1 MNGVNPVEVA
11 GVFGRYGGIL
21 GIIVAALL
29 AIIIFNMY
37 LGYKRQSKFDDRMLE
52 AVDHSRAAMNNLANA
67 VGRLPC
73 TAQRDPKTRIRE
85 TDRIEKDD
93 CHY

>member
-1 MNGVNPVEVA
+1 MNANPVEV
-11 GVFGRYGGIL
+11 VNIFGQYGGIL
-21 GIIVAALL
+21 GVIVAALL

-52 AVDHSRAAMNNLANA
+52 AVDHSRRAMNNLANA

-73 TAQRDPKTRIRE
+73 TVMRDPKLCTRE
-85 TDRIEKDD
+85 SDRISLEDQ
-93 CHY
+93 